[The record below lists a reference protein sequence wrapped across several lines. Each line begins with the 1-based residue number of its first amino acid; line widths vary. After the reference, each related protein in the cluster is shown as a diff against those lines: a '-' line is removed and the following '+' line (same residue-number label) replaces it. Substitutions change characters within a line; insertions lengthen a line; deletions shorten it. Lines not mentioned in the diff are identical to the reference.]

1 MEKEEKRD
9 RIFYKLLAYIWTSP
23 RKRREYIWSVYEK
36 HPSRMI
42 SFRRTGQ
49 IREFLEDIEKE
60 NNRTTKKENYIP

>member
-1 MEKEEKRD
+1 MIHNRLFNMREK
-9 RIFYKLLAYIWTSP
+9 Y
-23 RKRREYIWSVYEK
+23 
-36 HPSRMI
+36 PSRMI